1 MSMTEQEIKLLLRAT
16 LQEYFSPNGE
26 NKKFFDATQIPRIC
40 NDIRE
45 INETL
50 KGLTTQKTSDDH
62 EIRLRTLEKNMWRN
76 AGIASVLGALGMW
89 ALSRMF

>member
-1 MSMTEQEIKLLLRAT
+1 MTEQEIIQLIKRS

-45 INETL
+45 IKDTL
-50 KGLTTQKTSDDH
+50 KGLATVKEADDH
-62 EIRLRTLEKNMWRN
+62 EIRIRNLENKMAYYM
-76 AGIASVLGALGMW
+76 AGVAILSVLGMW
-89 ALSRMF
+89 ALQRFV